1 MITGTIDPR
10 DLVLSLGASLIIMFS
25 QLSVV
30 RGGEN
35 HSANVGLES
44 IDNEFRDLHVH
55 LIEENWRR
63 GLLECF
69 GNKVD
74 ILQVLIGGELTDVR
88 ENLLGNI
95 YCACIVLVRL
105 ELGV

>member
-1 MITGTIDPR
+1 M
-10 DLVLSLGASLIIMFS
+10 
-25 QLSVV
+25 
-30 RGGEN
+30 
-35 HSANVGLES
+35 GLES
-44 IDNEFRDLHVH
+44 IDNKFRDLHVCQARRDVH

-69 GNKVD
+69 GNKAD

-95 YCACIVLVRL
+95 YCACVVLVRL